1 MGENEPTLHSIVET
15 IRQEPFNLFSLR
27 RNCIGK
33 SFKFKKA
40 CRQIGIS
47 ARVVI
52 SLSIVHNK
60 RFKWLPPIMLSIY
73 GCAEV
78 RGRKIRLVKSPDGLT
93 LWGTPERDE
102 RPLIAVW
109 I

>member
-1 MGENEPTLHSIVET
+1 MGESEPTLHSIIES

-27 RNCIGK
+27 ENCVGR
-33 SFKFKKA
+33 SFRFKRA
-40 CRQIGIS
+40 CRQIGIN
-47 ARVVI
+47 ARVII

-60 RFKWLPPIMLSIY
+60 RFKMLPPVMFSIY

-78 RGRKIRLVKSPDGLT
+78 RGRKIRLVRSLDGLT
-93 LWGTPERDE
+93 LWGTPETDE
-102 RPLIAVW
+102 RPLLAVW